1 MRILR
6 LRTQAK
12 KGRQAAPLGELRLVQ
27 LDVSAEASVIHA
39 VVEKAWTSF
48 GFIDIHLNNAGF
60 RGAPFVAKPLSFLVV
75 FPDPSLFLPLMFLIR
90 KGKKK
95 QTS

>member
-48 GFIDIHLNNAGF
+48 GFIDIRLNNAGF
-60 RGAPFVAKPLSFLVV
+60 RGNRNTRILQGLTF
-75 FPDPSLFLPLMFLIR
+75 
-90 KGKKK
+90 
-95 QTS
+95 